1 LGREEESMSKRSIL
15 ACVALACFAFIP
27 ALDQQKQNQKAR
39 QEERTDYYK
48 KWTEQDVKYI
58 ITDEEKAVLE
68 NLTTDEERENFVE
81 SFWKNRDPD
90 ERTPTNEFKE
100 EHYRRIA
107 YANEHFTSG
116 IPGWMTDRGR
126 IYIIHGKPD
135 EIEAH
140 PSGGQYQRPYYE
152 GGGQTATYP
161 FEIWWYRHLP
171 GVGDDIELQFV
182 DRSQSGEYRLTMDPE
197 EKDALLHVPGA
208 GLKDDEIWGGRD
220 KKDRAYFNPGNR
232 DLEQRRAKDNPFE
245 RYETYAKVQRAPEI
259 RYKELKEAVSIAVSY
274 AQLPFQL
281 RQDFVR
287 LNERTILVPLTLEV
301 ENKQLTF
308 KEENGVRNARLAI
321 YGIVKNLSNRFVLE
335 FDDDL
340 LTSAKVDQPAFS
352 IQGRSVYQKV
362 IALDQGTRY
371 RLDLVVKDLDSGR
384 VGIQT
389 IAITP
394 PPIDSNKLR
403 TSSLIL
409 SDHAERLPGIPER
422 DEMFVL
428 GDVKIRPSVNHRF
441 TAGKALAAYL
451 QLYNAAL
458 DQSSLAP
465 ALSVTYRIT
474 REEKTVL
481 EWREESGESIEF
493 FGSTRVVL
501 LKNLRTNLLEPGR
514 YSLTIEARDLISS
527 QTAVVSQVFDLL

>member
-1 LGREEESMSKRSIL
+1 MSKQPVF
-15 ACVALACFAFIP
+15 ACLCLACFAFTLTSDP
-27 ALDQQKQNQKAR
+27 QKQDQSKLR

-48 KWTEQDVKYI
+48 KWIEQDVKYI
-58 ITDEEKAVLE
+58 ITDEEKAVFQK
-68 NLTTDEERENFVE
+68 LTTEEERENFVE

-90 ERTPTNEFKE
+90 ERTPTNEFQE

-126 IYIIHGKPD
+126 IFIIHGKPD

-140 PSGGQYQRPYYE
+140 PSGGQYQRPYHE
-152 GGGQTATYP
+152 GGGSTATFP

-171 GVGDDIELQFV
+171 GVGDDVELQFV
-182 DRSQSGEYRLTMDPE
+182 DQSGSGEYKLTTDPE

-208 GLKDDEIWGGRD
+208 GLKDDEIFGFRR
-220 KKDRAYFNPGNR
+220 KEDRAYFNPGNR

-245 RYETYAKVQRAPEI
+245 RYEIYSKVQRAPEI
-259 RYKELKEAVSIAVSY
+259 RYKDLREAVSVAVSY
-274 AQLPFQL
+274 DQLSFQL

-287 LNERTILVPLTLEV
+287 LNDRQILVPLTLEV

-308 KEENGVRNARLAI
+308 KEENGVRNGKLAI
-321 YGIVKNLSNRFVLE
+321 YGVVKNLSNRFVLE

-340 LTSAKVDQPAFS
+340 LTSAKPDQLALS
-352 IQGRSVYQKV
+352 TQGRSIYQKV

-371 RLDLVVKDLDSGR
+371 RLDLVVKDLNSGR
-384 VGIQT
+384 VGIRT
-389 IAITP
+389 LAIAP
-394 PPIDSNKLR
+394 SPIEPHKLS

-409 SDHAERLPGIPER
+409 SDHAERLPRIPER
-422 DEMFVL
+422 SEMFVL
-428 GDVKIRPSVNHRF
+428 GDVKIRPSLSHRF
-441 TAGKALAAYL
+441 AAGKPLAAYL
-451 QLYNAAL
+451 QLYNTVL
-458 DQSSLAP
+458 DQSSLSP
-465 ALSVTYRIT
+465 ALSVLYRIT

-493 FGSTRVVL
+493 FGSGRIVL
-501 LKNLRTNLLEPGR
+501 LKSLRTNLLEPGR
-514 YSLTIEARDLISS
+514 YTLTVEAKDLISS
-527 QTAVVSQVFDLL
+527 QTTTVSQAFDLL